1 MHNQGRKG
9 EGDSF
14 LSNIVCSLKRGDN
27 MPVLRKEGLMKI
39 WNWLK
44 ATITDE
50 DIKWLKKYRGIKWN
64 DFTKDNKEWEER
76 FPSNVFELSYT
87 IQDIVSAKGNYTKTN
102 YRYGDGL
109 PKFHLWEIAKILGL
123 DVSENN
129 LKWQLANRIIK
140 ELDRLDKEVK
150 ETYSKAPS
158 VI

>member
-1 MHNQGRKG
+1 MEHLIIK
-9 EGDSF
+9 
-14 LSNIVCSLKRGDN
+14 KKGDN
-27 MPVLRKEGLMKI
+27 VAVRKKELKKI

-44 ATITDE
+44 TTITDK
-50 DIKWLKKYRGIKWN
+50 DIEWLRRHRGQKW
-64 DFTKDNKEWEER
+64 WEEK
-76 FPSNVFELSYT
+76 FLPGNVFELSYT
-87 IQDIVSAKGNYTKTN
+87 IQDVVSAKGNYTKTN

-109 PKFHLWEIAKILGL
+109 PKFYLWEIAKMLGL

-140 ELDRLDKEVK
+140 KLDCLDKEGK